1 MDSRPPAHLSR
12 RKFMQ
17 GAAMIGAAPLVP
29 KRALAQENATPPLKL
44 DGSVPKK
51 PLGKTGV
58 QISALGLGGYH
69 LGSANTDQVA
79 NEIVAK
85 ALDHGI
91 DFFDNA
97 WEYHDGA
104 SEERLGRALKGKRQQ
119 AFLMTKVCTHG
130 RDKKVAMR
138 MLEESLRRLQTDHL
152 DLWQIHEVIYENDPD
167 LIFAHGGAAEALLD
181 AKQQGKVRFI
191 GFTGHKDPE
200 IHLKMLAHN
209 FPFDT
214 VQMPLN
220 CFDATFRS
228 FETQVLPEATRR
240 GIAALGMKSLGGSG
254 EMVRHGGI
262 TAEQGLRYAMSL
274 PVATTISG
282 MDSMEV
288 LNQNLAVAVNFQP
301 FTTAE
306 LKELRDEMP
315 KACRR
320 RPLRIVQDVG
330 EVRRQGR
337 ARTTSFSQH
346 RRTAALI
353 SLKTCCQSH
362 FFQQGNRVA
371 ISGKR
376 CIGTPVAKRENFYS
390 QIDRAQRMACIQS
403 ES

>member
-1 MDSRPPAHLSR
+1 
-12 RKFMQ
+12 
-17 GAAMIGAAPLVP
+17 MIGATPLIGRRGDAADEKSAAPSP
-29 KRALAQENATPPLKL
+29 

-51 PLGKTGV
+51 TLGRTGI

-69 LGSANTDQVA
+69 LGSAKTDQIA

-97 WEYHDGA
+97 WEYHDGF
-104 SEERLGRALKGKRQQ
+104 SEERLGKALKGKRQR
-119 AFLMTKVCTHG
+119 AFLMTKVCSHG
-130 RDKKVAMR
+130 RDKKVAMQ

-167 LIFAHGGAAEALLD
+167 LIFAPGGAAEALLE
-181 AKQQGKVRFI
+181 AKKQGKVRFV

-200 IHLKMLAHN
+200 IHLKMLSHD

-228 FETQVLPEATRR
+228 FETQVLPEAARR
-240 GIAALGMKSLGGSG
+240 GIAVLGMKSLGGSG

-282 MDSMEV
+282 IDSVEV
-288 LNQNLAVAVNFQP
+288 LEQNLAIATNFHP
-301 FTTAE
+301 FTAAE
-306 LKELRDEMP
+306 MNDLREHCRQFASDGRYELFKMTTKYDGKVGREQHHFPTTEDL
-315 KACRR
+315 
-320 RPLRIVQDVG
+320 PL
-330 EVRRQGR
+330 
-337 ARTTSFSQH
+337 
-346 RRTAALI
+346 
-353 SLKTCCQSH
+353 
-362 FFQQGNRVA
+362 
-371 ISGKR
+371 
-376 CIGTPVAKRENFYS
+376 
-390 QIDRAQRMACIQS
+390 
-403 ES
+403 